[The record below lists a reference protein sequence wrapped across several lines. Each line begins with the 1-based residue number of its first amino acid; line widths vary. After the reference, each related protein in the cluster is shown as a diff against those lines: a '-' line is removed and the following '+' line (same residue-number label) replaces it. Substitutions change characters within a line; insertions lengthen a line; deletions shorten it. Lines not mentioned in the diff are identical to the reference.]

1 LNIQFDLKKYPE
13 LKSILSRID
22 GVLETDPQEAVN
34 ILSSALLLALPIDD
48 QELFSVL
55 YSYLGASNLVLL
67 NPVAIRNY
75 EAALDAADQCQRLD
89 LKIEALHG
97 LGITFL
103 RFGELNSSLEYSEKA
118 MNLARAE
125 NVANLIP
132 KILVTL
138 GVAFLHT
145 HQFQRGTVFLQ
156 ESVESATILGDQL
169 SIAKAKNT
177 WADTLINWYIDELET
192 KNLRH
197 PEYLDL
203 SVKLATESKQ
213 IAREINAV
221 RTELMVSETLAHA
234 LECRGDYQDAMD
246 SLNYAKNNLD
256 GHGFIKEML
265 DIDLRMGELLTQVG
279 KIDESIAVLIATR
292 NKAKKLLNYHSL
304 ADLLKGLC
312 HAYELKNDYRSA
324 LEVMKDVHS
333 TVMKQRDYRS
343 QISAQ
348 IYAAK
353 MDLERAQK
361 EAEDHKKKVSVLEN
375 YNISLQAQANE
386 DPLTSLP
393 NRRSL
398 EDYMKRRFDSST
410 SSMTFVMCDIDF
422 FKKVNDNFSHLIG
435 DDVLR
440 DVGKLIRDSL
450 RPNDFA
456 ARIGGEE
463 FAIILDQ
470 CKEEHMIVTCDR
482 IRKIIERYDW
492 SKVSPKLRITMS
504 FGVTYYHHG
513 DNLLS
518 LMSRSDTALYAAK
531 NNGRN
536 RVEKN

>member
-1 LNIQFDLKKYPE
+1 MNIQLDLKKHPE

-22 GVLETDPQEAVN
+22 GVLETDPQEAIN
-34 ILSSALLLALPIDD
+34 ILSSALLLALPLED

-118 MNLARAE
+118 MQLARSE
-125 NVANLIP
+125 NAANLIP

-156 ESVESATILGDQL
+156 ESVESATLLGDKL

-213 IAREINAV
+213 LANEINAI

-234 LECRGDYQDAMD
+234 LQCRGDHQDAMD
-246 SLNYAKNNLD
+246 CLNDAKQNLD

-265 DIDLRMGELLTQVG
+265 DIDLRMGELLTQIG
-279 KIDESIAVLIATR
+279 DLDGSIALLIKTR
-292 NKAKKLLNYHSL
+292 NEAKKLLNYHSL
-304 ADLLKGLC
+304 SDLLKGLC
-312 HAYELKNDYRSA
+312 QAYELKEDYRSA

-361 EAEDHKKKVSVLEN
+361 EAEDHKKKVSLLEN

-410 SSMTFVMCDIDF
+410 ATMAFVMCDIDF

-482 IRKIIERYDW
+482 IRQIIERYDW
-492 SKVSPKLRITMS
+492 SKVSPKLRVTMS

-513 DNLLS
+513 DTLLS
-518 LMSRSDTALYAAK
+518 LMSRSDAALYAAK
-531 NNGRN
+531 HNGRN

>member
-1 LNIQFDLKKYPE
+1 MNIQLDLNKHPE
-13 LKSILSRID
+13 LKSILNRID

-34 ILSSALLLALPIDD
+34 LLSSALLLALPLED

-75 EAALDAADQCQRLD
+75 EAALHAAELCQRLD
-89 LKIEALHG
+89 LKVDALHG

-118 MNLARAE
+118 MQLARAE
-125 NVANLIP
+125 DIAAAIP

-138 GVAFLHT
+138 GITFLHT
-145 HQFQRGTVFLQ
+145 HQFQRGTVFLK
-156 ESVESATILGDQL
+156 ESVDSATLLGDQL

-177 WADTLINWYIDELET
+177 WADTLISWYIDELENNQT
-192 KNLRH
+192 RH
-197 PEYLDL
+197 PEFLDL
-203 SVKLATESKQ
+203 SVRLATESKK
-213 IAREINAV
+213 IAHDINAI

-234 LECRGDYQDAMD
+234 LQHRENYQEAMNC
-246 SLNYAKNNLD
+246 LHNAKTNLD
-256 GHGFIKEML
+256 GHGFVKEML
-265 DIDLRMGELLTQVG
+265 DIDLRMGVLLTKTG
-279 KIDESIAVLIATR
+279 DLDGSIALMINTR
-292 NKAKKLLNYHSL
+292 NKAKKLMNYQPL
-304 ADLLKGLC
+304 ANLLQGLC
-312 HAYELKNDYRSA
+312 CAYELKEDFRSA
-324 LEVMKDVHS
+324 LAVMRDVHA

-361 EAEDHKKKVSVLEN
+361 EAEDHKKKVSLLEN

-386 DPLTSLP
+386 DPLTRLP

-398 EDYMKRRFDSST
+398 EDFMKRRFDSST
-410 SSMTFVMCDIDF
+410 STMAFVMCDIDF
-422 FKKVNDNFSHLIG
+422 FKKVNDNFSHLVG

-440 DVGKLIRDSL
+440 EIGKLIRDSL

-463 FAIILDQ
+463 FSIILDQ

-482 IRKIIERYDW
+482 IRKIIEKFDW

-513 DNLLS
+513 DTLLT
-518 LMSRSDTALYAAK
+518 LMARSDAALYAAK
-531 NNGRN
+531 HNGRN